1 MTKYKKF
8 LLTAVTI
15 GTVFISSGAFADKYD
30 DAVKSY
36 TKAGQ
41 RIIDMVNS
49 GNVDVAAV
57 EKEVI
62 VTLQAGVDLAKAYAI
77 KHPEG
82 KAVLDKTIAT
92 AAVVSADGKVTGIG
106 PMGNMPFS
114 EIESEWHDVGYFTKN
129 NMGVDLSSEDNE
141 HYTDPMHVII
151 HSVMTYVAAKDFK
164 NGGGDESLKAMK
176 AEMQEGIEQVS
187 NTVNAVK

>member
-1 MTKYKKF
+1 MTKFKIL
-8 LLTAVTI
+8 LLTAAAI
-15 GTVFISSGAFADKYD
+15 GSVFMSSSAFADQYD

-36 TKAGQ
+36 TEAGQ

-57 EKEVI
+57 EKDVI
-62 VTLQAGVDLAKAYAI
+62 VTLQAGVDLAHAYAA

-82 KAVLDKTIAT
+82 KAVLDKTIET
-92 AAVVSADGKVTGIG
+92 AAVVGADGKVNGIG
-106 PMGNMPFS
+106 PMGGMPFS
-114 EIESEWHDVGYFTKN
+114 EIEADWHDVGYFTKN
-129 NMGVDLSSEDNE
+129 NMGVDLTSEDNE

-151 HSVMTYVAAKDFK
+151 HPVMTYAAAKDFK

-176 AEMQEGIEQVS
+176 AEMQEGIEQVN
-187 NTVNAVK
+187 NTANAVK